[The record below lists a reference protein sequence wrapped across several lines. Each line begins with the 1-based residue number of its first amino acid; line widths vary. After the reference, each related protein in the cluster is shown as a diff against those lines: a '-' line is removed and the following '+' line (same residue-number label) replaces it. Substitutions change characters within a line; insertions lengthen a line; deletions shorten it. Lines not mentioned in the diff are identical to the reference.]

1 MQRTK
6 RTLNYSYFSQAD
18 KISRAVLA
26 QPVERTAFNR
36 VVVGSIPTDGE
47 FIILVFYLFI
57 TSLVLTQK
65 PIQNPKTIESKQ
77 EEKML
82 QSSNMFPS
90 CSYPSAQTLNPTIN
104 YPSLLSFPSFSFT
117 TVCSRHNNL
126 PQPQFQAKQPN
137 KKKKRQML
145 RFCGTYEVGGG
156 YPDEELGGQEK
167 SRTTQ
172 EQGNSKLDTAQ
183 YEALLKGG
191 DQVTS
196 VLEEMIALLE
206 DMNMDEASEEVA
218 VEIAAQGVLGKR
230 VDEMESGFMLAL
242 DYMIQLAENDQ
253 DDKRAGERSRRKAG
267 LAAFWSNI
275 QIHHVVVQVVGLLCR
290 TPQKESRQELLRRVA
305 AGGGVFKSKNDIK
318 VHVPAA
324 NLNDIANQADDIL
337 ETMETRPVVPD
348 RKLLARLVLIRE
360 EARNMMGG
368 GLLDE
373 RNDRGFN
380 TLPESE
386 VNFLTK
392 LVALK
397 PGRTVQEMIK
407 NVMEGKNEG
416 ADDASS
422 DEEDTTGR
430 MSGIAGRESVT
441 GRKALPVRPGMF
453 LETVSKVH
461 QKTLEVLQEIAF

>member
-1 MQRTK
+1 
-6 RTLNYSYFSQAD
+6 
-18 KISRAVLA
+18 
-26 QPVERTAFNR
+26 
-36 VVVGSIPTDGE
+36 
-47 FIILVFYLFI
+47 
-57 TSLVLTQK
+57 
-65 PIQNPKTIESKQ
+65 
-77 EEKML
+77 ML

-183 YEALLKGG
+183 YEALIKA
-191 DQVTS
+191 VYY
-196 VLEEMIALLE
+196 LELE

-253 DDKRAGERSRRKAG
+253 DDKRKSLLEVIKETVLSYLTKKCPP
-267 LAAFWSNI
+267 
-275 QIHHVVVQVVGLLCR
+275 HVQVVGLLCR

-397 PGRTVQEMIK
+397 PGKTVQEMIK

-430 MSGIAGRESVT
+430 TSGIAGRESVT

-453 LETVSKVH
+453 LETVSKVLGGIYAGNVSGITAQHLEWVH